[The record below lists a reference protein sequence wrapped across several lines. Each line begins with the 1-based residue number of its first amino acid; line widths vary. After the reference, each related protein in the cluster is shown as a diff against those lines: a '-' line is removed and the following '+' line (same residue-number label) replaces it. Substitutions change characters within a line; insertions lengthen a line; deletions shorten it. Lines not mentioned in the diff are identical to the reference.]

1 MADSLQDVDKYFKH
15 TQDGTKLLLVDNFNK
30 LERLVYQRLEDGGST
45 IKDGLAEKT
54 GAKAVDSL
62 FELVSNLPKVKR
74 NLKDIVD
81 DTNELDVKIAQLEE
95 GLARSQETLGAVLAE
110 CGDTRDC
117 RQFLGE
123 FNIQSDLMLTVEFKN
138 TQLKFND
145 FTIWYF

>member
-1 MADSLQDVDKYFKH
+1 MNSLQDVDQYFKH

-45 IKDGLAEKT
+45 IKEGLAEKT

-62 FELVSNLPKVKR
+62 FELVSNLAKVKR

-95 GLARSQETLGAVLAE
+95 GLARSQDTLGAVLAE

-123 FNIQSDLMLTVEFKN
+123 FNIQTDLMLTDEFKN
-138 TQLKFND
+138 TQFRWVN
-145 FTIWYF
+145 

>member
-1 MADSLQDVDKYFKH
+1 MQDVDQYFKH

-45 IKDGLAEKT
+45 IKEGLAEKT

-62 FELVSNLPKVKR
+62 FELVSNLAKVKR

-95 GLARSQETLGAVLAE
+95 GLARSQDTLGAVLAE

-123 FNIQSDLMLTVEFKN
+123 FNIQTDLMLTDEFKN
-138 TQLKFND
+138 TQFRWVN
-145 FTIWYF
+145 

>member
-1 MADSLQDVDKYFKH
+1 M
-15 TQDGTKLLLVDNFNK
+15 VDNFNK

-45 IKDGLAEKT
+45 IKEGLAEKT

-62 FELVSNLPKVKR
+62 FELVSNLAKVKR
-74 NLKDIVD
+74 NVKDIVD

-95 GLARSQETLGAVLAE
+95 GLARSQDTLGVVLAE

-123 FNIQSDLMLTVEFKN
+123 FNIQADLMLTDEFKN
-138 TQLKFND
+138 TQFRWVN
-145 FTIWYF
+145 

>member
-1 MADSLQDVDKYFKH
+1 MTNSLQDVDRYFKH

-45 IKDGLAEKT
+45 IKEGLAEKT

-62 FELVSNLPKVKR
+62 YELVSNLAKVKR

-95 GLARSQETLGAVLAE
+95 GLARSQDTLGAVLAE

-123 FNIQSDLMLTVEFKN
+123 FNIQTDLMLTDEFKN
-138 TQLKFND
+138 TQFRWVN
-145 FTIWYF
+145 

>member
-138 TQLKFND
+138 IQFR
-145 FTIWYF
+145 

>member
-1 MADSLQDVDKYFKH
+1 MQDVDQYFKH

-45 IKDGLAEKT
+45 IKEGLAEKT

-62 FELVSNLPKVKR
+62 FELVSNLAKVKR

-95 GLARSQETLGAVLAE
+95 GLARSQDTLGAVLAE

-123 FNIQSDLMLTVEFKN
+123 FNIQADLMLTDEFKN
-138 TQLKFND
+138 TQFRWVN
-145 FTIWYF
+145 

>member
-1 MADSLQDVDKYFKH
+1 MTNSLQDVDQYFKH

-45 IKDGLAEKT
+45 IKEGLAEKT

-62 FELVSNLPKVKR
+62 FELVSNLAKVKR

-81 DTNELDVKIAQLEE
+81 DTNELDVKIAQVEE
-95 GLARSQETLGAVLAE
+95 GLARSQDTLGAVLAE

-123 FNIQSDLMLTVEFKN
+123 FNIQADLMLTAEFKN
-138 TQLKFND
+138 TQFR
-145 FTIWYF
+145 

>member
-1 MADSLQDVDKYFKH
+1 MANSLQDVDQYFKH

-45 IKDGLAEKT
+45 IKEGLAEKT

-62 FELVSNLPKVKR
+62 FELVSNLAKVKR

-95 GLARSQETLGAVLAE
+95 GLARSQDTLGDVLAE
-110 CGDTRDC
+110 CEDARDC

-123 FNIQSDLMLTVEFKN
+123 FDIKADLMLTQEFKN
-138 TQLKFND
+138 TQFR
-145 FTIWYF
+145 

>member
-1 MADSLQDVDKYFKH
+1 MQDVDQYFKH

-45 IKDGLAEKT
+45 IKEGLAEKT

-62 FELVSNLPKVKR
+62 FELVSNLAKVKR

-95 GLARSQETLGAVLAE
+95 GLARSQDTLGAVLAE

-123 FNIQSDLMLTVEFKN
+123 FDIQTDLMLTDEFKN
-138 TQLKFND
+138 TQFRWVN
-145 FTIWYF
+145 

>member
-1 MADSLQDVDKYFKH
+1 MTNSLQDVDQYFKH

-45 IKDGLAEKT
+45 IKEGLAEKT

-62 FELVSNLPKVKR
+62 FELVSNLAKVKR

-95 GLARSQETLGAVLAE
+95 GLARSQDTLGAVLAE

-123 FNIQSDLMLTVEFKN
+123 FNIQADLMLTDEFKN
-138 TQLKFND
+138 TQFRWVN
-145 FTIWYF
+145 

>member
-138 TQLKFND
+138 TQFR
-145 FTIWYF
+145 

>member
-30 LERLVYQRLEDGGST
+30 LERLVYLRLEDGGST

-138 TQLKFND
+138 TQFR
-145 FTIWYF
+145 

>member
-1 MADSLQDVDKYFKH
+1 MQDVDQYFKH

-45 IKDGLAEKT
+45 IKEGLAEKT

-62 FELVSNLPKVKR
+62 FELVSNLAKVKR
-74 NLKDIVD
+74 NLKDIVG

-95 GLARSQETLGAVLAE
+95 GLARSQDTLGAVLTE

-123 FNIQSDLMLTVEFKN
+123 FNIQTDLMLTDEFKN
-138 TQLKFND
+138 TQFRWVN
-145 FTIWYF
+145 

>member
-1 MADSLQDVDKYFKH
+1 MTNSLQDVDQYFKH

-45 IKDGLAEKT
+45 IKEGLAEKT

-62 FELVSNLPKVKR
+62 FELVSNLAKVKR

-95 GLARSQETLGAVLAE
+95 GLARSQDTLGAVLAE

-123 FNIQSDLMLTVEFKN
+123 FNIQTDLKLTDEFKN
-138 TQLKFND
+138 TQFR
-145 FTIWYF
+145 WV

>member
-1 MADSLQDVDKYFKH
+1 MDQYFKH

-45 IKDGLAEKT
+45 IKEGLAEKT

-62 FELVSNLPKVKR
+62 FELVSNLAKVKR

-95 GLARSQETLGAVLAE
+95 GLARSQDTLGAVLAE

-123 FNIQSDLMLTVEFKN
+123 FNIQTDLMLTDEFKN
-138 TQLKFND
+138 TQFRWVN
-145 FTIWYF
+145 